1 MQPRIFG
8 VFETA
13 KVTTIVQNHDMHR
26 ASVRFQQFRVL
37 REQTGCYKI
46 LPPTHGL
53 FLHQPFMCHR
63 PFMFLN
69 GLSSHHP
76 ASRSA
81 FRHPVSHS
89 LVYQMLPL
97 HVSVNAA
104 KSFKLKL
111 DLSGLFF
118 KKEILAFFLFF

>member
-1 MQPRIFG
+1 
-8 VFETA
+8 
-13 KVTTIVQNHDMHR
+13 MHR

-97 HVSVNAA
+97 HVPVNAA

-118 KKEILAFFLFF
+118 KKEILAFFLFFKKKGSLSVRTHQVSLC